1 MDIYKRLL
9 ELVKPH
15 WWRLVVAMACMSMV
29 ALTTSAIAF
38 LIKPLL
44 DEVFIARD
52 ISKLHVIPGLV
63 VMVYIFKGLFF
74 FGQSYLMSYV
84 GISIVNS
91 LRVKLYAHI
100 QTLSLSFF
108 HKNTT
113 GTLISRITND
123 VNNIQSA
130 VSNVITG
137 AVMDVFTIIG
147 LVFVIFYRD
156 WKLAIFGM
164 LVIPM
169 AIYPLFYFGRKLRIL
184 SRNSQISMANLT
196 GILHETFQGVRIV
209 KAFNM
214 EKYESARFARECKR
228 LLKFFMGTV
237 TARSISSP
245 LMEIIGG
252 FCMAGII
259 WYGGYR
265 VIKGHS
271 TPGSFISF
279 LTALLMVYEPIKRMT
294 RMNEAVQHGIAAAE
308 RVFTILDTEPEIK
321 NKEGATVLPPIT
333 REIEFRDVYFAYEDK
348 DVLKGISLTVK
359 AGQILAIVGVSG
371 GGKTTLVNLIPR
383 FHDVRQGAVLIDGYD
398 LRDVTMES
406 LRAQMAVV
414 SQRVILFNDT
424 ARNNIAYGSLER
436 SGEEI
441 EAAAK
446 AAYAYDFITAMPK
459 GFETV
464 IGERGVR
471 LSGGER
477 QRLAISRALLKN
489 APILILD
496 EATSSLDTESELAV
510 QKALENLMRGRT
522 TFVIA
527 HRLSTVRNA
536 DRIIVI
542 SGGRIVEDGN
552 HEKLMALNGEYRRLY
567 DMQFRTTDAVRG
579 QGRTS
584 IDEAEDRAA
593 LEGQA

>member
-1 MDIYKRLL
+1 M
-9 ELVKPH
+9 V
-15 WWRLVVAMACMSMV
+15 CMSMV
-29 ALTTSAIAF
+29 ALTTSAIAY
-38 LIKPLL
+38 LVKPLL

-52 ISKLHVIPGLV
+52 MSKLHVIPSLV
-63 VMVYIFKGLFF
+63 VIVYIFKGLFF

-84 GISIVNS
+84 GISIINS

-123 VNNIQSA
+123 VSNIQSA

-169 AIYPLFYFGRKLRIL
+169 AIYPLFYFGRKLRVL
-184 SRNSQISMANLT
+184 SRDSQISMANLT

-214 EKYESARFARECKR
+214 EKYETARFARECKR
-228 LLKFFMGTV
+228 LLKLFMGTV
-237 TARSISSP
+237 MARSISSP
-245 LMEIIGG
+245 LMEVIGG
-252 FCMAGII
+252 LCVAGII
-259 WYGGYR
+259 WYGGYS

-294 RMNEAVQHGIAAAE
+294 RMNEAVQQGIAAAE
-308 RVFTILDTEPEIK
+308 RVFTILDIEPEIK
-321 NKEGATVLPPIT
+321 NKEEAMVLPPIT
-333 REIEFRDVYFAYEDK
+333 REIEFRDVYFAYEDE

-359 AGQILAIVGVSG
+359 AGDILAIVGVSG

-383 FHDVRQGAVLIDGYD
+383 FHDVRQGAVFIDGHD

-436 SGEEI
+436 SREEI

-446 AAYAYDFITAMPK
+446 AAYAYNFITAMPK

-567 DMQFRTTDAVRG
+567 DMQFRTADALPESNHA
-579 QGRTS
+579 S
-584 IDEAEDRAA
+584 IDEAEDRAT
-593 LEGQA
+593 LERQA